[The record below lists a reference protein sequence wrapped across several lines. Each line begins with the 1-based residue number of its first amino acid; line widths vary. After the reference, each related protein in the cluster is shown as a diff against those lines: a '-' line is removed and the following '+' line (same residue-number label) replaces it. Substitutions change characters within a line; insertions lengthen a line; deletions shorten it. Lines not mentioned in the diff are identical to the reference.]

1 MAKRKGNKKPYAK
14 APARTPQAG
23 KPGEPAAR
31 AATMSAEQTAA
42 GANPAPSESPRSEAQ
57 GAARQQTLDQ
67 MRAKHAWDTVEEV
80 KDSPKVK
87 DFVGHA
93 KKLPMRIRAAG
104 LGQALAF
111 VASKGTLGDP
121 KDDKYNKSLET
132 LMLRL
137 NDWVLD
143 QRGLRG
149 ESKAEDPEAMLRE
162 ITARDAAFLKRATM
176 ETMGWL
182 QWVNRFAEA
191 KGLKGDDDSE

>member
-1 MAKRKGNKKPYAK
+1 MTEG
-14 APARTPQAG
+14 PQ
-23 KPGEPAAR
+23 
-31 AATMSAEQTAA
+31 
-42 GANPAPSESPRSEAQ
+42 ESTGDR
-57 GAARQQTLDQ
+57 QTLDQ
-67 MRAKHAWDTVEEV
+67 RRAAHAWDTVEEV
-80 KDSPKVK
+80 ESLAKAK

-111 VASKGTLGDP
+111 VASKGTLGSEKREAP
-121 KDDKYNKSLET
+121 NPALKT

-143 QRGLRG
+143 QRKLRG
-149 ESKAEDPEAMLRE
+149 TTGRDDPQALLRE
-162 ITARDAAFLKRATM
+162 INGRDAAFLKRATM

-191 KGLKGDDDSE
+191 KGLKGEDDGGE